1 MCVPRGGDNLA
12 AISIHC
18 VEQRPVTLTG
28 CDTQAS
34 GEVINYCEQCC
45 FKIYRRP
52 EGSDA
57 AHQRY
62 THDES
67 HVEPVDIFVPVLF
80 RHGLIRD
87 MRFLRIVRF
96 ISIGL

>member
-1 MCVPRGGDNLA
+1 MA
-12 AISIHC
+12 
-18 VEQRPVTLTG
+18 LTS

-34 GEVINYCEQCC
+34 GEVINNREQCC
-45 FKIYRRP
+45 LEVHRRP

-67 HVEPVDIFVPVLF
+67 DVEPVDMFVPVLL
-80 RHGLIRD
+80 RHGLVCD
-87 MRFLRIVRF
+87 VRFLGIVCF
-96 ISIGL
+96 ISVGL

>member
-1 MCVPRGGDNLA
+1 MA
-12 AISIHC
+12 
-18 VEQRPVTLTG
+18 LTS

-67 HVEPVDIFVPVLF
+67 HVEPVDMFVPVLL
-80 RHGLIRD
+80 RHGLVCDVRL
-87 MRFLRIVRF
+87 LRIVCF
-96 ISIGL
+96 VSVGL